1 MQKRIG
7 FLGLGAMGKPMATRL
22 IQAGYEVTTC
32 AHRNQA
38 VVDELVQLGAQRAN
52 DPSGVA
58 AQADVVITM
67 LPDSPD
73 VEAICFGPSGIVSG
87 KVSERALV
95 IIDMSTI
102 SPLAT
107 RALAARLQEV
117 GIVLVDAPVSG
128 GVWRAASGELTIMVG
143 GEVEQVEPQRDIFNV
158 LGTHIVH
165 VGPVGHGEMMKVT
178 NNMIVGMLLPA
189 LSEALTLAIKA
200 GMQLDTVR
208 EVLASSSGNNY
219 ILEHWLPKK
228 LFREDYEAG
237 FAGFA
242 LELMRKDI
250 GLALEVGR
258 ELDVPLPE
266 AGLAYQLFTQ
276 ATGLGYGRQ
285 DMTAISKL
293 YQQAAHINIVT
304 GQPFQSEEETGDMYS
319 KTRADRLPRC
329 P

>member
-1 MQKRIG
+1 MRKRIG

-22 IQAGYEVTTC
+22 VQAGYEVTTC

-38 VVDELVQLGAQRAN
+38 VVDELVQQGARRVE
-52 DPSGVA
+52 DPASVA

-73 VEAICFGPSGIVSG
+73 VEAVCFGPGGIVSG
-87 KVSERALV
+87 KVSGRELV

-107 RALAARLQEV
+107 RALAGRLQEV
-117 GIVLVDAPVSG
+117 GIVLLDAPVSG

-143 GEVEQVEPQRDIFNV
+143 GEVTQVEQQCDIFNV
-158 LGTHIVH
+158 LGTHVVH
-165 VGPVGHGEMMKVT
+165 VGPVGHGQMMKVT
-178 NNMIVGMLLPA
+178 NNVIVGMLLPA
-189 LSEALTLAIKA
+189 LSEALTLAVKA
-200 GMQLDTVR
+200 GMRLDTVR

-219 ILEHWLPKK
+219 LLQHWLPKK

-242 LELMRKDI
+242 LDLMRKDI
-250 GLALEVGR
+250 GLALELGR

-276 ATGLGYGRQ
+276 AKGLGYGRQ

-293 YQQAAHINIVT
+293 YQQAANVNIVT
-304 GQPFQSEEETGDMYS
+304 GQPFQGEAKEEIS
-319 KTRADRLPRC
+319 
-329 P
+329 